1 MSFLTKQKDTPEFIN
16 NYLKY
21 KRFIESG
28 AQTTAD
34 ESYYDLKTLLRFVKL
49 SLYDKNKL
57 NTITKEE
64 FKQIDIKD
72 ITVKDLD
79 KITSFQLNDFMS
91 FLHVVLEND
100 AKTMNRKLASTKRL
114 FEYLDVNNMIFRN
127 PTVNMEG
134 ARTEKR
140 LPVHLTLKQSKQL
153 LSNIINSDDRNK
165 IRNYTITCIF
175 LNCGL
180 RLSELVG
187 INLSNSKIDDSE
199 QTVKILGK
207 GNKERILYLDAA
219 VCEAIK
225 AYLEIRPKIGKDNTD
240 YDALF
245 LSSRNKRISQ
255 RAVQVII
262 KDELNELFKDEDE
275 DFKKK
280 YHTHS
285 LRHTSPTLLYEENEV
300 NIFILKKILGHKSL
314 DATQIYTHVSNKK
327 LKELMLNFNILDRK
341 ERVR

>member
-1 MSFLTKQKDTPEFIN
+1 M
-16 NYLKY
+16 
-21 KRFIESG
+21 
-28 AQTTAD
+28 
-34 ESYYDLKTLLRFVKL
+34 
-49 SLYDKNKL
+49 
-57 NTITKEE
+57 
-64 FKQIDIKD
+64 
-72 ITVKDLD
+72 
-79 KITSFQLNDFMS
+79 
-91 FLHVVLEND
+91 
-100 AKTMNRKLASTKRL
+100 
-114 FEYLDVNNMIFRN
+114 
-127 PTVNMEG
+127 
-134 ARTEKR
+134 
-140 LPVHLTLKQSKQL
+140 
-153 LSNIINSDDRNK
+153 
-165 IRNYTITCIF
+165 
-175 LNCGL
+175 

-187 INLSNSKIDDSE
+187 INLSNIKIDDSE

-341 ERVR
+341 EQVR

>member
-1 MSFLTKQKDTPEFIN
+1 MYDDWLT
-16 NYLKY
+16 
-21 KRFIESG
+21 
-28 AQTTAD
+28 
-34 ESYYDLKTLLRFVKL
+34 
-49 SLYDKNKL
+49 
-57 NTITKEE
+57 
-64 FKQIDIKD
+64 
-72 ITVKDLD
+72 
-79 KITSFQLNDFMS
+79 
-91 FLHVVLEND
+91 
-100 AKTMNRKLASTKRL
+100 
-114 FEYLDVNNMIFRN
+114 
-127 PTVNMEG
+127 
-134 ARTEKR
+134 
-140 LPVHLTLKQSKQL
+140 
-153 LSNIINSDDRNK
+153 
-165 IRNYTITCIF
+165 
-175 LNCGL
+175 
-180 RLSELVG
+180 
-187 INLSNSKIDDSE
+187 
-199 QTVKILGK
+199 
-207 GNKERILYLDAA
+207 
-219 VCEAIK
+219 
-225 AYLEIRPKIGKDNTD
+225 